1 MARYRGP
8 VLKRC
13 ASLGLSPEAVGVFK
27 ESNRRKEK
35 RQKKLSEYGTQLR
48 EKQKAKFFYG
58 MQEKQFRAFFDRAA
72 KMPGQTG
79 ENLARLLELRMDNI
93 VYRLGFA
100 STRKE
105 ARQMVVH
112 GHFLLNGKSHDVPS
126 MCLKVGDVIEV
137 KEASKN
143 HPRIKDNIAARS
155 LGVVRWLS
163 VDPDAMKG
171 TVVENPIRE
180 LLDFEL
186 EERLIVEFYSK

>member
-13 ASLGLSPEAVGVFK
+13 SSLGLSPQAVGVFK
-27 ESNRRKEK
+27 ESNRRNDK

-58 MQEKQFRAFFDRAA
+58 MQEKQFRSFFNRAA
-72 KMPGQTG
+72 KMPGQAG
-79 ENLARLLELRMDNI
+79 ENLHRLLELRMDNI

-100 STRKE
+100 ATRRE

-126 MCLKVGDVIEV
+126 TCLKIGDVVEV
-137 KEASKN
+137 REKSKN
-143 HPRIKDNIAARS
+143 HPRIKECVSKSIGA
-155 LGVVRWLS
+155 VRWLS
-163 VDPDAMKG
+163 FDPEAMKG

>member
-13 ASLGLSPEAVGVFK
+13 ASLGLTPEQMGMSK
-27 ESNRRKEK
+27 SSNRRKDK

-100 STRKE
+100 ATRKE

-112 GHFLLNGKSHDVPS
+112 GHFLVNGSAHDIPS
-126 MCLKVGDVIEV
+126 MCLKPGDVVEV
-137 KEASKN
+137 RENSKG
-143 HPRIKDNIAARS
+143 HPRIKDNLAARS

>member
-13 ASLGLSPEAVGVFK
+13 ASLGLKPQEVGVFK
-27 ESNRRKEK
+27 ESNRRQEK

-72 KMPGQTG
+72 KLPGQTG

-112 GHFLLNGKSHDVPS
+112 GHFLLNGLPHDVPS

-137 KEASKN
+137 RESSKG
-143 HPRIKDNIAARS
+143 HPRMKDNLAAKAI
-155 LGVVRWLS
+155 GVVRWLS
-163 VDPDAMKG
+163 VDPEAMKG

>member
-13 ASLGLSPEAVGVFK
+13 ASLGLAPEAVGVFK
-27 ESNRRKEK
+27 ESNRRKDK

-58 MQEKQFRAFFDRAA
+58 MPEKQFRAFFDRAS
-72 KMPGQTG
+72 KLPGQTG

-100 STRKE
+100 STRRE

-112 GHFLLNGKSHDVPS
+112 GHFLLNGAAHDVPS
-126 MCLKVGDVIEV
+126 MCLKPGDVIEV
-137 KEASKN
+137 KEASRN
-143 HPRIKDNIAARS
+143 HPRMKENLAAKS
-155 LGVVRWLS
+155 VGVVRWLS
-163 VDPDAMKG
+163 IDPEAMKG